1 MKQKR
6 LQRHVKGFTLIEL
19 IIVIAI
25 IGILLGILMPTMT
38 SYYRRSRIQA
48 ANSNAKMVYNAAQ
61 TAIQKEMARDRTATD
76 KSGFENSNIRIS
88 YNRSGTTM
96 WTVGANAY
104 DTNPI
109 AGLSVA
115 SCQRVADAVNRTVS
129 NGTEINWAIRIDNYI
144 VKGAVSAD
152 SDATTNV
159 GFYSANRQF
168 ATMDT
173 PRAAYST
180 SFDTQLG
187 SIATGYDAPAATEAP
202 TTE

>member
-6 LQRHVKGFTLIEL
+6 LQQRVKGFTLIEL

-38 SYYRRSRIQA
+38 AYFRRSRIEA

-61 TAIQKEMARDRTATD
+61 TAVQKEMARDRTAMD

-96 WTVGANAY
+96 WATDTNTY

-109 AGLSVA
+109 TGLSVA
-115 SCQRVADAVNRTVS
+115 SCQRVVNSVNRTVS
-129 NGTEINWAIRIDNYI
+129 AGAEINWAIRIDNYI

-152 SDATTNV
+152 SDVTTNV

-180 SFDTQLG
+180 SFDTRLG
-187 SIATGYDAPAATEAP
+187 SMATGYDS
-202 TTE
+202 